1 MLRTPERNIGTR
13 APSRSPAWRLVKA
26 WDAEIVAG
34 AYLGRMADLFAAQ
47 EPSFAPEA
55 TPPNGPLADRLRPQ
69 SLADVVGQEHLTGP
83 EGAIGRMVAAGK
95 LSSIILW
102 GPPGTGKTTIARL
115 LADAVGLR
123 FVAISAVF
131 SGVADLKKVFAEA
144 KEYVRLGRKTLLFVD
159 EIHRFNRAQQDGFL
173 PYVEDGTVTLVGATT
188 ENPSFELNAAVL
200 SRAQVLILHRL
211 DAAALTRLLDRAE
224 AAEERALPLT
234 SEARDALVASADGDG
249 RFLLNQAETLFSV
262 SFEAPLDSVALGDFL
277 QRRVAVYDKD
287 REGHYNLISALH
299 KSVRGS
305 DPDAALYYLARMLTA
320 GEEPLYLLRRLV
332 RMAVEDI
339 GLADPNAL
347 TQCLAAKDTYEFLGS
362 PEGELAIAQACLYV
376 ATAPKSNAAYMAQ
389 KAAWR
394 AAKETGSLM
403 PPQNILNAPTKLM
416 KDIGYGKGYTYDHDA
431 EGGFSG
437 DNYWPEEMAPQ
448 TFYTPTERGH
458 EKRIAERIAWWNEMR
473 EKRRDG

>member
-1 MLRTPERNIGTR
+1 MP
-13 APSRSPAWRLVKA
+13 
-26 WDAEIVAG
+26 
-34 AYLGRMADLFAAQ
+34 DLFATEEQ
-47 EPSFAPEA
+47 PPQTEAP
-55 TPPNGPLADRLRPQ
+55 TTGPLADRLRPRQ
-69 SLADVVGQEHLTGP
+69 LDEVVGQEHLTGA

-144 KEYVRLGRKTLLFVD
+144 REYARLGRKTLLFVD

-188 ENPSFELNAAVL
+188 ENPSFELNAALL

-211 DAAALTRLLDRAE
+211 DHRALCKLLDRAE
-224 AAEERALPLT
+224 AIEERALPLT
-234 SEARDALVASADGDG
+234 PEARDALVASADGDG

-262 SFEAPLDSVALGDFL
+262 HFEAPLDPAALGDFL

-299 KSVRGS
+299 KSIRGS
-305 DPDAALYYLARMLTA
+305 DPQAALYYLARMLTA
-320 GEEPLYLLRRLV
+320 GEEPLYVLRRLT
-332 RMAVEDI
+332 RAAVEDI

-347 TQCLAAKDTYEFLGS
+347 TQCIAAKDTYEFLGS
-362 PEGELAIAQACLYV
+362 PEGELAIAQACLYL
-376 ATAPKSNAAYMAQ
+376 ATAPKSNAAYAAQ

-394 AAKETGSLM
+394 SAKETGSLM

-416 KDIGYGKGYTYDHDA
+416 KQIGYGKGYTYDHDA
-431 EGGFSG
+431 EDGFSG
-437 DNYWPEEMAPQ
+437 DNYWPEEMPPQ
-448 TFYTPTERGH
+448 TFYTPTDRGH
-458 EKRIAERIAWWNEMR
+458 EKRIAERIAWWNAMR
-473 EKRRDG
+473 EKKRDA